1 MINETP
7 CRHCTKRKINCHAS
21 CEEYLGWRKKA
32 DELRDKCGKARLQDA
47 GFVNAKIKNICVKNS
62 RRAGRHKAFSYRLS
76 CFLFA
81 RFYTSKKGNVAGRLL
96 NPYGACPPMRR
107 KKG

>member
-1 MINETP
+1 MINETS

-47 GFVNAKIKNICVKNS
+47 GFVNAKIKNIYKWQKHLCQWTVLHLRKPLFHLRKN
-62 RRAGRHKAFSYRLS
+62 
-76 CFLFA
+76 
-81 RFYTSKKGNVAGRLL
+81 
-96 NPYGACPPMRR
+96 
-107 KKG
+107 

>member
-7 CRHCTKRKINCHAS
+7 CRHCTKRKINCHAN

-47 GFVNAKIKNICVKNS
+47 GFVNAKIKNIYKWQ
-62 RRAGRHKAFSYRLS
+62 KDL
-76 CFLFA
+76 
-81 RFYTSKKGNVAGRLL
+81 
-96 NPYGACPPMRR
+96 R
-107 KKG
+107 KK